1 MTIGIRDL
9 YVDALEILLNGDI
22 AKLVATRNYRL
33 LAEVARLAQYDA
45 PIDFA
50 VTDRALY
57 QAWRNAV
64 TQFHLRG
71 WTYMTAQ
78 RVVAVAKLA
87 NSPIPETD
95 CAARNPPDVPGAPA
109 SVEIKTSGA

>member
-1 MTIGIRDL
+1 MVDDRRDL
-9 YVDALEILLNGDI
+9 YADALSILLSGGI
-22 AKLVATRNYRL
+22 AELVVDRNFRL

-45 PIDFA
+45 PIDLS

-64 TQFHLRG
+64 TKFHLSG

-78 RVVAVAKLA
+78 RVVAVAILA
-87 NSPIPETD
+87 NKPIPVSD
-95 CAARNPPDVPGAPA
+95 CAARNPPLQPGAPVPA
-109 SVEIKTSGA
+109 DF